1 MKIFNGFALD
11 MASDVTGLSKGEIR
25 WLIKQKIL
33 SPKKVAGGYQYTF
46 SELLMLRLVR
56 LLKMNRVRV
65 KNIKRAREYIKGV
78 DPSKDLTN
86 MKLYVQA
93 NTQEILYIGEHPQD
107 GIHVN
112 MSEFGQLVASNLL
125 EILPVGRD
133 LEHMRRGVLDL
144 DETLSS
150 RVSSKDLIPADD
162 VLKLYGIA

>member
-1 MKIFNGFALD
+1 MKVFDGFALD

-33 SPKKVAGGYQYTF
+33 APKKVAGGYQYSF

-56 LLKMNRVRV
+56 LLKLNRVRV
-65 KNIKRAREYIKGV
+65 KNIKRAREYIKEI

-107 GIHVN
+107 GVHVN
-112 MSEFGQLVASNLL
+112 MSDFGQLVASNLL
-125 EILPVGRD
+125 DILPIGRD
-133 LEHMRRGVLDL
+133 LEHMKRGVLNL
-144 DETLSS
+144 DETLSA
-150 RVSSKDLIPADD
+150 RVRSKNLIPADD
-162 VLKLYGIA
+162 VLKEYGIA